1 MAISAIILAGGRAT
15 RMSGIDKGWALLN
28 QRALISHVV
37 SRLSPQVDEI
47 IINANR
53 ELDRYAAL
61 GYPVLADSYP
71 DFIGPLA
78 GISLGLQ
85 HAQHENV
92 LCVPCDSPLLPMD
105 LVPRL
110 FAALNEHQ
118 AQIAVASCHGRIHPV
133 FCLCKKTV
141 LPTLLDY
148 LQQGNR
154 RVSDWQKS
162 LAYVEVDFTDRAQAF
177 INLNTAD
184 DLAALELQLSN

>member
-15 RMSGIDKGWALLN
+15 RMNGIDKGWALLN
-28 QRALISHVV
+28 QRALISHVL

-61 GYPVLADSYP
+61 GYPVWSDSYP
-71 DFIGPLA
+71 DFVGPLA

-85 HAQHENV
+85 HAQHEYV
-92 LCVPCDSPLLPMD
+92 LSVPCDCPLLPLD
-105 LVPRL
+105 LAERL
-110 FAALNEHQ
+110 LAALNEHQ
-118 AQIAVASCHGRIHPV
+118 AQIAVASCHGHSQPV
-133 FCLCKKTV
+133 FCLCKKSV
-141 LPTLLDY
+141 LATLQAY

-162 LAYVEVDFTDRAQAF
+162 LAYVEVDFSDRAQAF